1 MLQQGEIESAWTVTY
16 VGLAVYTVD
25 VNVNH
30 VLLLIA
36 SNISNHL

>member
-1 MLQQGEIESAWTVTY
+1 MLQKGEIESAETITY
-16 VGLAVYTVD
+16 VGLAFYTVD

-30 VLLLIA
+30 VLLLTA